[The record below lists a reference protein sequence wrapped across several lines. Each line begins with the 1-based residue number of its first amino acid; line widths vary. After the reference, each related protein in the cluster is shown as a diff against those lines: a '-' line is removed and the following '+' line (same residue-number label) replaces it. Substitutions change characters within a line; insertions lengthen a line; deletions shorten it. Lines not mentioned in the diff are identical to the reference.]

1 MNILKY
7 VICDIY
13 FDMNKFLLWNLN
25 SFTSLNI
32 HMELENKEFL

>member
-13 FDMNKFLLWNLN
+13 LDMNKFLLWNLN
-25 SFTSLNI
+25 SSTSLNI
-32 HMELENKEFL
+32 HMELENTEFL